1 MSCSQL
7 SPGKSVMKNLELEHV
22 QFFFVQQ
29 KTADHPVIP
38 IMAASSG
45 AAGFRDWMAMAG
57 VSWDPKES
65 WNPNS
70 KQLSN
75 QLIGTDCL
83 TPDI

>member
-1 MSCSQL
+1 
-7 SPGKSVMKNLELEHV
+7 MKNLELEHV

-29 KTADHPVIP
+29 NTADHPVIP